1 MFNLTP
7 EQAMDECLASQGV
20 PEEVR
25 ANTVA
30 RLINFLAETE
40 KEQTSTVQ
48 KKEILKV
55 MKKVESLKRALDRLP
70 ENVANA
76 IWGPYY
82 QIAIPQDFWLSSK
95 EHSGLDLKGSAD
107 TEEAKGP
114 DLSAYDFFIPLS
126 HLLTAC
132 QQALQGELPSKDNA
146 RYQALA
152 TSLECLGHTYG
163 FQVNKKLI
171 IDFIAAATG
180 KDPDTIKKQL
190 SRLNTKRTV
199 CTKKAYW

>member
-7 EQAMDECLASQGV
+7 EKAMDECLASQGV
-20 PEEVR
+20 PEEER

-40 KEQTSTVQ
+40 KEQTSTVHKEKIQ
-48 KKEILKV
+48 KVIQKII
-55 MKKVESLKRALDRLP
+55 SLERALRSLP
-70 ENVANA
+70 EKVTNA
-76 IWGPYY
+76 IWSSYY
-82 QIAIPQDFWLSSK
+82 QMVIPRDFWLSSK
-95 EHSGLDLKGSAD
+95 EHSGLDFKGSAD
-107 TEEAKGP
+107 TEEAKEP

-126 HLLTAC
+126 HLLAAC
-132 QQALQGELPSKDNA
+132 RKALKDKLPSKDST

-152 TSLECLGHTYG
+152 KSLEYLGHSYG

-190 SRLNTKRTV
+190 SRLKIERTV
-199 CTKKAYW
+199 CTKKAHW